1 MNDFKIHIK
10 DQIDTRLSKGNMN
23 GILLRD
29 CKWSVKTAGPS
40 PDNNQRTELFFLGC
54 NKAMSGNPC
63 KGCFNKTTWDNS
75 KAEFSHD
82 PVLMA
87 KHIAENA
94 PNKYV
99 TIGGGEPT
107 DQLDNLLIL
116 CEELKKHGFHIM
128 MYTWKNLKN
137 LITMPQSIF
146 GDPTE
151 VAMNVIKY
159 QKLLKYVDIIVD
171 GEYKQ
176 EERLWDGSKEDGLL
190 SSIGSGNQTV
200 WNIKKRIGYRMRDLK
215 ALSLTANNELIYTL
229 KDNNCKYRELIK

>member
-1 MNDFKIHIK
+1 MYK
-10 DQIDTRLSKGNMN
+10 TRDDLN

-29 CKWSVKTAGPS
+29 VKWKVKTAGPS
-40 PDNNQRTELFFLGC
+40 PDNNERTEIFFLGC
-54 NKAMSGNPC
+54 AKAMSGNPC

-116 CEELKKHGFHIM
+116 CEELKKYGFHIM
-128 MYTWKNLKN
+128 MYTWKNLQM
-137 LITMPQSIF
+137 ITKMPQSIF
-146 GDPTE
+146 GDQTE
-151 VAMNVIKY
+151 IAMNVIKY

-171 GEYKQ
+171 GEYKAEQ
-176 EERLWDGSKEDGLL
+176 RLWDGTKGDGLI
-190 SSIGSGNQTV
+190 SSVGSGNQII
-200 WNIKKRIGYRMRDLK
+200 WDIRKRRGFKMKDIDALYFSNNDDLLYILK
-215 ALSLTANNELIYTL
+215 DLEAKMYTL
-229 KDNNCKYRELIK
+229 

>member
-1 MNDFKIHIK
+1 MYK
-10 DQIDTRLSKGNMN
+10 TRDDLS

-29 CKWSVKTAGPS
+29 VKWKVKTAGPS
-40 PDNNQRTELFFLGC
+40 PDNNERTEIFFLGC
-54 NKAMSGNPC
+54 KKAMLGNPC

-87 KHIAENA
+87 KHISENA

-116 CEELKKHGFHIM
+116 CKELKKYKFHIM

-137 LITMPQSIF
+137 LITMPTGVFLDKDILSK
-146 GDPTE
+146 
-151 VAMNVIKY
+151 NVIKY
-159 QKLLKYVDIIVD
+159 RELLNYVDIIVD
-171 GEYKQ
+171 GEYKSEQ
-176 EERLWDGSKEDGLL
+176 RLWDGTKGDGLF
-190 SSIGSGNQTV
+190 SSVGSGNQII
-200 WNIKKRIGYRMRDLK
+200 WDIRKKRGFKMKDIDLLYFSSEDDLLYILNDLNAK
-215 ALSLTANNELIYTL
+215 MYTF
-229 KDNNCKYRELIK
+229 